1 VTSVAGRH
9 AEQGSDVAS
18 VARDVKV
25 TTPTSTFSLSGQPDR
40 RDVRRW
46 IRSTYSASL
55 DVHTL
60 VDVLLVT
67 TELID
72 NAYRHTSSPIELRIT
87 CTDFGVLVEVAD
99 GDKDHPVDMAESN
112 RTWGGRGVQAVV
124 ELAISWGV
132 REEGAG
138 KVVWALLPM
147 VGAPLKPRSG

>member
-1 VTSVAGRH
+1 MT
-9 AEQGSDVAS
+9 S

-25 TTPTSTFSLSGQPDR
+25 TAQTSVFPLTTKPDR

-46 IRSTYSASL
+46 IRSTHSSRL

-72 NAYRHTSSPIELRIT
+72 NAYRHTTSPIELRIA
-87 CTDFGVLVEVAD
+87 CTALGVLVEVAD
-99 GDKDHPVDMAESN
+99 GDKDHPAEMAASD
-112 RTWGGRGVQAVV
+112 RAWGGRGVQAVV

-132 REEGAG
+132 REEGSG
-138 KVVWALLPM
+138 KAVWALLPM
-147 VGAPLKPRSG
+147 VETRFTPRSG